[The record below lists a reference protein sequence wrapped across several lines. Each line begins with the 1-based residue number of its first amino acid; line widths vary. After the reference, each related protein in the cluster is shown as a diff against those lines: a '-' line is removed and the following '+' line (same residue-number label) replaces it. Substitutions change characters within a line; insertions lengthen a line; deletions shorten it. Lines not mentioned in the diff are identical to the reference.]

1 MRDFFIFVIVSALF
15 LHIHPDNP
23 QERLI
28 NQVVDELRKGAVIIY
43 PTDTIYGIGCDI
55 YNTKAIDKL
64 CRIKGVKSEKT
75 SFSFICSDLSNISE
89 YARSIS
95 TPTFKLMKR
104 TLPGPFT
111 YILNASSQV
120 PKLLQKK
127 KKTVGIR
134 IPDNK
139 IVLQIVERL
148 GNPIITTSLKVND
161 DILEYPTDPEL
172 IYDDFKNQL
181 DIIIDGGYGNMNP
194 STVVDCTGDEP
205 ELIRQGAGEL

>member
-1 MRDFFIFVIVSALF
+1 MRDFFIFVFVSALF

-43 PTDTIYGIGCDI
+43 PTDTVYGIGCDI
-55 YNTKAIDKL
+55 FHSKAIDKL
-64 CRIKGVKSEKT
+64 CRVKGVKAEKT
-75 SFSFICSDLSNISE
+75 SFSFVCSDLSNISE
-89 YARSIS
+89 YARNIS

-134 IPDNK
+134 IPDNN
-139 IVLQIVERL
+139 IVRQIVERL
-148 GNPIITTSLKVND
+148 GNPIITTSLKIDD
-161 DILEYPTDPEL
+161 DISEYPTDPEL
-172 IYDDFKNQL
+172 IYDDYKNQI
-181 DIIIDGGYGNMNP
+181 DIIINGGYGNMEP
-194 STVVDCTGDEP
+194 STVVDCTNGEP